1 LQLVHVAFLSDQ
13 NVIHAGKDQA
23 VMSQYLPHETD
34 DFPDT
39 SGEVIK
45 GYGCYHPGTELPG
58 PRLLLSQS
66 DVLMNTDSYAFIAS
80 LFRLLARTNVASN
93 EKPPV
98 IKFVKD
104 PLWR

>member
-1 LQLVHVAFLSDQ
+1 
-13 NVIHAGKDQA
+13 
-23 VMSQYLPHETD
+23 
-34 DFPDT
+34 
-39 SGEVIK
+39 
-45 GYGCYHPGTELPG
+45 
-58 PRLLLSQS
+58 
-66 DVLMNTDSYAFIAS
+66 MNTDSYAFIAS